1 MKINGKRG
9 PEWNLGSTNL
19 HLMPTNTA
27 LQLPPSLQPGPFLQ
41 SLFSLF
47 SEAGKS
53 QTGAEVFFP
62 QRFLCRSTKFLF
74 ITGVLLNSHI
84 PEGPGSH
91 RLLSRMVG
99 HFQAVLPSCF
109 WEFPKHIHLQT
120 RIHLPQTLQ
129 RLILWQSL
137 SCSKHPSSWCSGAF
151 PSLSNCR
158 APPKLDP
165 SPCIPK

>member
-19 HLMPTNTA
+19 HLTPTNTA

-62 QRFLCRSTKFLF
+62 QGFLCRSTKFLF

-91 RLLSRMVG
+91 GLLSRMVG
-99 HFQAVLPSCF
+99 HFQAVLPGCF

-137 SCSKHPSSWCSGAF
+137 SCSKHPSTWCSGAF

-158 APPKLDP
+158 ARPKLDP